1 MTDAVRVSPQ
11 DVTHKLSCDLFETEA
26 REWGDK
32 TYMPIEETIKH
43 RSIVARYVEG
53 RPWEETEL
61 FTNIYTRRFAA
72 GEKVRGCST
81 MAGLLQQYRT
91 RVDHM
96 YADMQK
102 YGYRDDADDLIP
114 VVIAPDGTLAL
125 GNQGNHRLAVA
136 KVLNVP
142 QITVKVCGRL
152 DSIRCPVEPV
162 TFQPVLHDGAREIPA
177 MTTPAERRAYY
188 ELAKAQAPLG
198 EVVELGTWLGAA
210 TVFMAAGV
218 RDAGIARPMHSYD
231 RFKWKPIHEY
241 KAGHPLR
248 CSMVEQVKR
257 NLGPL
262 VHLVQLHKGEIG
274 EAKWRGEAIGLLVAD
289 GPKHVGDV
297 VRTLGIFGPAL
308 VVGSSTAW
316 QDFAYFPAY
325 DLPVCFEQLERAG
338 VMSFVRGVY
347 PGTTAVFRIEK
358 HISRALAHSLKTSQI
373 KTAEILPLWEK
384 WNARLPDEMRPR
396 FMCGAALFL
405 HDRGE
410 QAQAVA
416 LFRSLLAEHTEDIA
430 SKWEYFKNKKPE
442 MLRRYPALAAEVP

>member
-1 MTDAVRVSPQ
+1 MTVVLRVSPQ

-26 REWGDK
+26 AEWGDK
-32 TYMPIEETIKH
+32 TYMPIEQTIKH

-53 RPWEETEL
+53 RAWEETEL

-72 GEKVRGCST
+72 GEHVRGCST

-102 YGYRDDADDLIP
+102 HGYRDDADDLIP
-114 VVIAPDGTLAL
+114 VVIAPDGTLTL
-125 GNQGNHRLAVA
+125 GNQGNHRLAIA
-136 KVLNVP
+136 KVLNIPKIAVR
-142 QITVKVCGRL
+142 VCGRL
-152 DSIRCPVEPV
+152 DSIRCPVEPA

-177 MTTPAERRAYY
+177 MTTPAERVAYY
-188 ELAKAQAPLG
+188 ELAKAQAALG
-198 EVVELGTWLGAA
+198 AVVELGTWLGAA

-218 RDAGIARPMHSYD
+218 RDADTRRPMHSYD

-248 CSMVEQVKR
+248 CSMIEQVKR

-262 VHLVQLHKGEIG
+262 AALVQLHKIEITD
-274 EAKWRGEAIGLLVAD
+274 AKWLGGPIGLLVAD
-289 GPKHVGDV
+289 GPKHAGDV
-297 VRTLGIFGPAL
+297 VRTLGIFGPEL
-308 VVGSSTAW
+308 VVGSCTAW

-325 DLPVCFEQLERAG
+325 ELPVCFERLEQAG
-338 VMSFVRGVY
+338 VVSFVRGVF
-347 PGTTAVFRIEK
+347 PGTTAVLRIEK
-358 HISRALAHSLKTSQI
+358 HISRKLAHSIKVSDI
-373 KTAEILPLWEK
+373 KTTEILPIWEK
-384 WNARLPDEMRPR
+384 WSARLPEEMRPR

-410 QAQAVA
+410 QAQAAA
-416 LFRSLLAEHTEDIA
+416 LFKALLAEYTEDIA

-442 MLRRYPALAAEVP
+442 MLRRYPAIAAELS